1 MAHLNEDK
9 SASSKEKGDKVDS
22 QTAWRQLTIAQN
34 ASALRNEDDDDACR
48 SDGRNETTN
57 TAHFADLVSHEE
69 SSSAVVA
76 GQLPP
81 ANINFNSNIVSLNC
95 SKLVLS

>member
-1 MAHLNEDK
+1 MLQVWR
-9 SASSKEKGDKVDS
+9 KGHKVDS

-34 ASALRNEDDDDACR
+34 GSALRSEQDDACR

-69 SSSAVVA
+69 KTAVA
-76 GQLPP
+76 
-81 ANINFNSNIVSLNC
+81 
-95 SKLVLS
+95 KVL